1 MAARGL
7 VVLGCL
13 AFILLFPTNAE
24 FLNEDL
30 VFEEPAS
37 PPRWRRET
45 NTRTVYN
52 QEINS
57 LDSPLLQDSSYS
69 DSESGLWNSA
79 KRVLHRVRRGLFDW
93 FDSSK
98 ESTTTTIDSAAATSS
113 KEFTS
118 EPETSHTSFRE
129 TRSTDDF
136 NRTTQH
142 VEYLSSLVTDD
153 DDFDIGGTSGDSS
166 GDLET
171 DLGTGDF
178 LPGIPSTSSPYQR
191 VYHRVTISVHEPY
204 RDELA
209 DRNSD
214 SFKEFSDQFS
224 QAVDNLLENDPR
236 ISGTQK
242 SGVINIER
250 NDDIPWM
257 LVVLDISS
265 EGFNKPEEV
274 EHVLRDHVEKFRRIG
289 SYAVSPDHF
298 DFRNFGQLNT
308 TTSPTT
314 TTTTEA
320 ALRELTTAGPLPG
333 SIDRCRADDKVRCI
347 DGSTFICDDQKCD
360 GRKDCPDGDDEIG
373 CQIEDECGL
382 EEFMCDL
389 TRCIPLSQVC
399 DGVYQCI
406 DKLDEENCPD
416 IPKACTSE
424 QFECRDGSS
433 CIALA
438 QYCDGRYDCRD
449 YSDES
454 NCSQPNVTR
463 QACTS
468 EQFECRDGSSCIAL
482 AQYCDGRYDCRDY
495 SDESNCSQPNVTR
508 QACTSEQFE
517 CRDGSSCIA
526 LAQYCD
532 GRYDCRDYSD
542 ESNCS
547 QPNVTRQ
554 ACTSEQFQCGD
565 GTCITLVQF
574 CDGHNDCADNSDE
587 LSCPRP
593 ACKPDQ
599 FECYDGSGCV
609 SRTQYCDNRP
619 DCRDN
624 SDEYYCPDR
633 QVCTPE
639 QFECRDGSGCV
650 NRTQYCDSI
659 HDCRDHSDEE
669 NCIQTNV
676 TTQACDSVRQFEC
689 DDQSCLEIGLR
700 CNGRVDCPHDGS
712 DERDCPNTSTLSECR
727 PSEFRCRN
735 GVCLDYMRK
744 CDRKSDCPDNTD
756 EQTCPCTSDEFK
768 CENDFCI
775 PKTQRCDGLRHCND
789 GSDEFNCNETC
800 RVDQFHCKEGGC
812 IDRNLLCNRI
822 YDCRDGSDENN
833 CDTCKT
839 DDFYCNDGR
848 CLPMSVL
855 CNGRND
861 CRDGEDELRCPNRL
875 TCQPHEFQCRDR
887 SCIDYSLKCND
898 VPDCADYSDEDDCE
912 GELAPCQSSDFTCKD
927 GSCIPKGK
935 RCDGKPDCP
944 DAFDE
949 LDCSDG
955 NPVHCMA
962 NEFRCNDGSCI
973 QAAYRCDNVTDCADR
988 SDELNCRRQSCG
1000 TDEFT
1005 CGDGSCVHRNYV
1017 CDGARDCKDGTDE
1030 RNCPVPCHSDEFSC
1044 DTSRCIPNYK
1054 KCDRFQDCVDNT
1066 DEINCGCTD
1075 NEFRCRDGSCIPYQ
1089 RYCDGRVRDCQDGSD
1104 EQDCPPV
1111 ICSYGWFRCNSG
1123 QCIPQHQMCDM
1134 RTDCLDG
1141 SDEQDC
1147 RDYYFRAICS
1157 NGWFRC
1163 NSGQCIPQHQ
1173 MCDMR
1178 TDCLD
1183 GSDEQ
1188 ECRDYYFR
1196 GSEVTQAP
1204 PSVDNRVSCPYGQF
1218 ACQSGDQCVPQSAHC
1233 DNNYDCRDYSDE
1245 NNCAGNPE
1253 GLNLKTYPND
1263 QIIKAIE
1270 QGREVV
1276 FQCRDEGPLRASVR
1290 WTRGNGLPL
1299 PPGSR
1304 DIKGRLEMPNI
1315 QLEHEGSYVCEAMGF
1330 SSATPGSRASVY
1342 LKVEPFEQLAIP
1354 TRKVCEF
1361 NEATCSN
1368 GDCIPKNNV
1377 CDGRYDCTDGSD
1389 EMRCN
1394 PHGCEPNEFRCD
1406 NKKCVQK
1413 TWLCD
1418 SDDDCGDGSDE
1429 KNCQPSPPGSNCQY
1443 NEYQCARQDQCIP
1456 KAFHCDMEVDC
1467 QDGSDEFGCSK
1478 AEIQKPPPSMVVK
1491 QPGETFT
1498 ITCTAVGVPTP
1509 EVVWRLNWGHIP
1521 PKCQTTSVNG
1531 YGTLTCP
1538 NIMESDQGAYS
1549 CEALNNRGSTFAIPD
1564 TILVV
1569 KPDAHVCTEG
1579 SFNELAKSPE
1589 ECIPCF
1595 CFGKSTSCRSAN
1607 LFIFQLPPPLDTY
1620 TILNVYMPPSGG
1632 VEIRKEPSQLPT
1644 SVFGRSGFKISLTD
1658 NNLKPAYYST
1668 VYPYFAL
1675 PESYLGS
1682 QLTSYGGYIKYTV
1695 KSDGS
1700 GSPLPQTIPDI
1711 ILSGNGYTLV
1721 YKGPPINPRVE
1732 NNIAIRFFPGN
1743 WYRVHPESRIEY
1755 PATRQDLMM
1764 TLQQVDHLLIRT
1776 QYFSDDLETTI
1787 TDIIMDSAAIRNYG
1801 QGKAAYVEQC
1811 DCPLGYSGYSCEK
1824 CDKGFMHQPTGQ
1836 WLGSCVA
1843 PEPCPSMYF
1852 RDPRDNQCHP
1862 CSCPHTDKFG
1872 VGCGIDSD
1880 MNITCT
1886 CPPGFEGRRCEKCSE
1901 GYIGNPL
1908 LGQPCVR
1915 RPVIECDPAGSKST
1929 QRDPRTGTCSC
1940 KEYATGPTCNQCKPN
1955 TFNLASGNQFGCINC
1970 FCMGINTTCTSSD
1983 LYRTQVVAAFTRDNQ
1998 DFKLAE
2004 ANRLSEPITDI
2015 QVNPAAQEIY
2025 FQQFNPGTYYWVLP
2039 SKFLFNKVTSYGG
2052 YLKYTV
2058 RYIPVPGGYSYNNAP
2073 DVEIVSDNG
2082 VRLVYYHSKGTQPE
2096 PNRPVTVEVP
2106 LLEQYWARIDGA
2118 PANREQLLM
2127 GLAELS
2133 NILIK
2138 ATYTTNTQEAALL
2151 SVSLDT
2157 ATDDRNTGQNRA
2169 VEVELCY
2176 CPQGYRGTSCEECDA
2191 GYTRMEEGLYLGV
2204 CEPCSCNG
2212 YSNECDP
2219 DTGRCLNCQGN
2230 TMGEKCDQCVPGYGG
2245 SPGTGV
2251 PCTPEGTQCNC
2262 DPRGSTSQTCEQGNQ
2277 CTCKTNVIGQSC
2289 SECRKGTFD
2298 LSEAN
2303 IDGCIECY
2311 CSGVSSE
2318 CQSSNYYR
2326 EAIPMQIIDGSH
2338 GFLLTDPSRQ
2348 FVIQDGFIL
2357 NPAKNEIGYDFS
2369 NNQRQQRLFWS
2380 LPPQFTGNKIL
2391 SYGGN
2396 LNFSRSYTAL
2406 QNYSPSFDT
2415 DIILIGPTLS
2425 VYWTDDILLSP
2436 NITRT
2441 TSIPLRE
2448 NKWRRLD
2455 QTVGQKPASRAD
2467 LMSVLSNLQAIL
2479 VRATYPTYALT
2490 SFLSDVSLDT
2500 AVSQRTGRPVASEV
2514 EVCRCPQGHRGS
2526 SCESCSAG
2534 YYQDFDKSCKKCPCN
2549 NNEEYC
2555 VLGAQQ
2561 QVICTCRTPYSGLYC
2576 DRTINSIMMRLYPEQ
2591 VSAAVGQMVRFSC
2604 SYNSSEKLMIEFS
2617 EQLYPSVAFLMKMEG
2632 NSPAQ
2637 FHYWGGEKN
2646 LDTIIQPEHRMV
2658 SCYVKNA
2665 YGQILGTLSSM
2676 IYPDGGSPRPPPSQ
2690 PTISIS
2696 ITEPT
2701 VIVIEAGKDI
2711 TFRCTGRSLISS
2723 NPIGIEWSKENGYL
2737 PIDRAIDDKR
2747 GLLII
2752 KDAQASDSGNYICTA
2767 SDGYTFVTE
2776 RATLTVGGLNI
2787 SRPVVSVSPRVVDV
2801 REGEPVEF
2809 RCEATGVP
2817 TPNVQWVRDRSS
2829 RLPSQS
2835 SFASGVFR
2843 IPYASLVD
2851 EGLYTCTANNSA
2863 GDDSETVSLY
2873 VRSAPPTAPPT
2884 TAPPTPIVRLTVQ
2897 PQDYQGYAGDTV
2909 RLECIASSPRNIRLQ
2924 WSRLDGALSPNA
2936 RDADGVFTI
2945 YNAQPGD
2952 SGYYTCTAV
2961 DWTTGVVQQEV
2972 RARVNV
2978 NSPSRPQP
2986 TISIEPPRQTVPQ
2999 GTTAELRCVTN
3010 EGPIQWSKA
3019 GDTLPANAKI
3029 DGNILRIE
3037 RIQVLDRGVYV
3048 CQVEGPA
3055 GLSRI
3060 TAIIEV
3066 ERREVP
3072 AIELFPKSSQ
3082 TVTEG
3087 GSALFQCRVLQGIP
3101 EPSLHWSRV
3110 DGTPL
3115 SRHVEQL
3122 PTGVLRFNSVAR
3134 SDEGQ
3139 YLCTADNSQ
3148 GSATTVA
3155 VLEVQS
3161 LPKITITPVG
3171 QSIKISL
3178 GQVVRLDCQAYG
3190 YPQPIVVW
3198 SKHQPGYSFYEP
3210 KSITEE
3216 SPQGAVYEIRGATHD
3231 DEGSYTCSARNAAGQ
3246 VEERI
3251 QLIVSDE
3258 QTTSGPSSGRGDI
3271 PSGSSSGG
3279 VYILPD
3285 EDFTVP
3291 LGGHVTIRCVAQAP
3305 QQIYLIWKRRDQR
3318 PLGPSAQ
3325 TVGGELYIQQA
3336 QYSDSGDYS
3345 CEGVDTRGEMLFSA
3359 VAHLRVVEP
3368 MQIRLDPERQVVR
3381 PGDNARITCSATG
3394 EQPITINWQS
3404 ANNQPLPASVRVSGG
3419 VIEFLGIQESD
3430 AGRYLCKASN
3440 MRGILEATADVIVNE
3455 NNSGSLRAVDR
3466 NPSAMEGTNIQ
3477 LRCDT
3482 RDNQRITWSRE
3493 NGPLPSRASIQGHIL
3508 QIDNL
3513 QLGDAGRYICQTD
3526 IYGQS
3531 SHTSAQDYIDLR
3543 VELNPCTLDE
3553 FSCKNRQCIPLL
3565 QVCDGIL
3572 HCSDGSDE
3580 ATCQIRPGRDLN
3592 DLELK
3597 IEPSNREAHY
3607 GETVDLRCIAAGPQG
3622 FKLYWSRADGGNLPA
3637 NARQTGDLLRLTSAT
3652 PENTGTYRCTA
3663 ILNNNR
3669 YHEDYYLIVHDDRP
3683 THDAAS
3689 AETVTA
3695 NYGQTVELECAIDLE
3710 GAISHSW
3717 AKHGG
3722 VLPSNAQVSGP
3733 RLTISSVTY
3742 KDAGLYICTASNGNV
3757 QVDIPKFILVRGAV
3771 PFFAQAKS
3779 SYLML
3784 PTLSNGYLNF
3794 DIEIT
3799 FKPESHNGLILYN
3812 GQQYGGAGDFISF
3825 GLRDGIPEFRFD
3837 VGSGV
3842 GLVRG
3847 SQPLS
3852 LGNWHTVHLNRV
3864 KKEGSMYVDE
3874 HQYYHGNSS
3883 GRMQGLDLSQP
3894 LFLGGVPDFSSIQ
3907 KQNGFTSGFVGCISR
3922 LVINNKEDID
3932 IMQEQKDSEGVTSC
3946 ETCAVNPCMNSG
3958 VCQEAPTRS
3967 GYMCLCPRGFSGLNC
3982 SHMGEPCYPGACGQG
3997 RCVDTDEGLECYCG
4011 LGKAG
4016 DRCDRD
4022 ISITEPSFNKN
4033 SYLAYPTPKT
4043 LSKIKIALKFNPA
4056 DYSNGLL
4063 LYCAQN
4069 DDGTG
4074 DFVSLSIRDRH
4085 LEFKFDTGSGINT
4098 LVSMNEIVPGQ
4109 WVEVNTGMGGRD
4121 AHLTVTGDLPVSKS
4135 VRSGLFKFATPLYIG
4150 GYDKLRIRP
4159 AAGVG
4164 VRQGFHGCV
4173 GEVQVSGLNLDLIR
4187 SVVDSANIEQCSTE
4201 QGDPCLL
4208 RPCLNNGVCYPGPD
4222 GRSYQCSC
4230 PSGFSGHNCEQ
4241 EQDMCAALQP
4251 CQNGG
4256 SCVGTPSSYKCNC
4269 PIGFAGSNCQERTEF
4284 RTEVSFNGD
4293 GYVELNRDLLPHTNP
4308 EESELIHIEFS
4319 TTQPNGLLLW
4329 HGQPPETYGSGHDY
4343 LSVAVVNG
4351 KLELSYEL
4359 GSKIPAV
4366 IVSTERVDDGARHA
4380 AEIKRQARDGSLL
4393 LDRGLTEFGES
4404 GGILTQLNTGGNIF
4418 IGGVPNLDHMTVAH
4432 GNLTNFVGCI
4442 HSLQI
4447 QNSGVINFA
4456 EKAVT
4461 SVNTRPCLSDAEDED
4476 YDNNAGRG
4484 EEVH

>member
-1 MAARGL
+1 MAASRL
-7 VVLGCL
+7 VMLGCL

-37 PPRWRRET
+37 PPRWRTEP
-45 NTRTVYN
+45 NKRTVYN

-69 DSESGLWNSA
+69 DSEPGLWNSA
-79 KRVLHRVRRGLFDW
+79 KRVLNRVRRSFWDTLGF
-93 FDSSK
+93 SEK
-98 ESTTTTIDSAAATSS
+98 STTTTTDGAAATNS

-129 TRSTDDF
+129 TRSTDDVDDF
-136 NRTTQH
+136 NMTNQH
-142 VEYLSSLVTDD
+142 NEYLSSLKNDD
-153 DDFDIGGTSGDSS
+153 DDYDIGGTSGDSS
-166 GDLET
+166 GDF
-171 DLGTGDF
+171 GTGN
-178 LPGIPSTSSPYQR
+178 LIPFSPEFTTPSPYQK

-204 RDELA
+204 REELA

-214 SFKEFSDQFS
+214 SFKEFSNQFS
-224 QAVDNLLENDPR
+224 QAMDNLLENDPR

-250 NDDIPWM
+250 ADDIPWM
-257 LVVLDISS
+257 NVVSDISS
-265 EGFNKPEEV
+265 EGFNNPKEI
-274 EHVLRDHVEKFRRIG
+274 EHVLRDHVENYRTIG
-289 SYAVSPDHF
+289 SYTVSPDHF
-298 DFRNFGQLNT
+298 DFRNFGPRDEPVYPEYPESSTRECAPGEIQCITFSGDQCL
-308 TTSPTT
+308 SM
-314 TTTTEA
+314 EA
-320 ALRELTTAGPLPG
+320 RCNGTVECQDRSDEEGCPQYGLP
-333 SIDRCRADDKVRCI
+333 
-347 DGSTFICDDQKCD
+347 
-360 GRKDCPDGDDEIG
+360 E
-373 CQIEDECGL
+373 ECGV

-389 TRCIPLSQVC
+389 TRCIPQSQVC
-399 DGVYQCI
+399 DGVAQCI

-416 IPKACTSE
+416 TS
-424 QFECRDGSS
+424 
-433 CIALA
+433 
-438 QYCDGRYDCRD
+438 
-449 YSDES
+449 
-454 NCSQPNVTR
+454 
-463 QACTS
+463 
-468 EQFECRDGSSCIAL
+468 
-482 AQYCDGRYDCRDY
+482 
-495 SDESNCSQPNVTR
+495 
-508 QACTSEQFE
+508 
-517 CRDGSSCIA
+517 
-526 LAQYCD
+526 
-532 GRYDCRDYSD
+532 
-542 ESNCS
+542 
-547 QPNVTRQ
+547 
-554 ACTSEQFQCGD
+554 
-565 GTCITLVQF
+565 
-574 CDGHNDCADNSDE
+574 
-587 LSCPRP
+587 
-593 ACKPDQ
+593 K
-599 FECYDGSGCV
+599 
-609 SRTQYCDNRP
+609 
-619 DCRDN
+619 
-624 SDEYYCPDR
+624 
-633 QVCTPE
+633 
-639 QFECRDGSGCV
+639 
-650 NRTQYCDSI
+650 
-659 HDCRDHSDEE
+659 
-669 NCIQTNV
+669 
-676 TTQACDSVRQFEC
+676 ACDSVRQFEC

-712 DERDCPNTSTLSECR
+712 DERDCPNSSI
-727 PSEFRCRN
+727 
-735 GVCLDYMRK
+735 
-744 CDRKSDCPDNTD
+744 
-756 EQTCPCTSDEFK
+756 CTTDEFK
-768 CENDFCI
+768 CENDHCI
-775 PKTQRCDGLRHCND
+775 PKHQRCDGTHNCND
-789 GSDEFNCNETC
+789 RSDEMNCNETC
-800 RVDQFHCKEGGC
+800 RADQFHCKAGGC
-812 IDRNLLCNRI
+812 VDRDLLCNRI
-822 YDCRDGSDENN
+822 FNCPDGSDEDN
-833 CDTCKT
+833 CDTCKS
-839 DDFYCNDGR
+839 DEFYCDDGR
-848 CLPMSVL
+848 CLPMSIL
-855 CNGRND
+855 CDGRRD
-861 CRDGEDELRCPNRL
+861 CRDGEDELRCPNRY

-887 SCIDYSLKCND
+887 SCIDYSLKCNGLQ
-898 VPDCADYSDEDDCE
+898 DCVDFSDEDDC
-912 GELAPCQSSDFTCKD
+912 
-927 GSCIPKGK
+927 GK
-935 RCDGKPDCP
+935 
-944 DAFDE
+944 
-949 LDCSDG
+949 
-955 NPVHCMA
+955 
-962 NEFRCNDGSCI
+962 
-973 QAAYRCDNVTDCADR
+973 
-988 SDELNCRRQSCG
+988 SCG
-1000 TDEFT
+1000 TDDIT
-1005 CGDGSCVHRNYV
+1005 CGDGTCVRRNYV
-1017 CDGARDCKDGTDE
+1017 CDGTLDCKDGTDE
-1030 RNCPVPCHSDEFSC
+1030 RDCPVRCRSDEFSC

-1054 KCDRFQDCVDNT
+1054 KCDRFQDCVDNS

-1104 EQDCPPV
+1104 EQNCPP
-1111 ICSYGWFRCNSG
+1111 
-1123 QCIPQHQMCDM
+1123 
-1134 RTDCLDG
+1134 
-1141 SDEQDC
+1141 
-1147 RDYYFRAICS
+1147 
-1157 NGWFRC
+1157 
-1163 NSGQCIPQHQ
+1163 
-1173 MCDMR
+1173 
-1178 TDCLD
+1178 
-1183 GSDEQ
+1183 
-1188 ECRDYYFR
+1188 

-1204 PSVDNRVSCPYGQF
+1204 PSVGNGVSCPYGQF
-1218 ACQSGDQCVPQSAHC
+1218 ACQSGDQCVPQSTHC

-1263 QIIKAIE
+1263 QIIKE
-1270 QGREVV
+1270 SREVV

-1315 QLEHEGSYVCEAMGF
+1315 QLEHEGSYVCEAIGF
-1330 SSATPGSRASVY
+1330 SPATPGSRASVY

-1368 GDCIPKNNV
+1368 GDCILKSQV

-1394 PHGCEPNEFRCD
+1394 PHGCEPNEFRCE

-1498 ITCTAVGVPTP
+1498 ISCTAVGVPTP

-1531 YGTLTCP
+1531 SGTLTCP

-1579 SFNELAKSPE
+1579 SFNELAKSPD

-1632 VEIRKEPSQLPT
+1632 LEIRKEPSQLPT

-1658 NNLKPAYYST
+1658 NDLKPTYYTT

-1700 GSPLPQTIPDI
+1700 GIPLPQAIPDI
-1711 ILSGNGYTLV
+1711 IISGNGYTLV

-1732 NNIAIRFFPGN
+1732 NNIAIRLFPGN

-1776 QYFSDDLETTI
+1776 QYFSDDQETTI

-1824 CDKGFMHQPTGQ
+1824 CDKGFMHQPSGQ

-1843 PEPCPSMYF
+1843 PEPCPSMFY

-1862 CSCPHTDKFG
+1862 CSCPQTNQFG

-1929 QRDPRTGTCSC
+1929 QIDPRTGTCSC
-1940 KEYATGPTCNQCKPN
+1940 KEYATGRTCNQCKPN

-2015 QVNPAAQEIY
+2015 QVNQAAQEIY

-2052 YLKYTV
+2052 YLEYTL

-2073 DVEIVSDNG
+2073 DVEIVSDSG

-2096 PNRPVTVEVP
+2096 PNRPVTVKVP

-2138 ATYTTNTQEAALL
+2138 ATYTTNTQEAALM

-2157 ATDDRNTGQNRA
+2157 ATNDRNTGQNRA

-2230 TMGEKCDQCVPGYGG
+2230 TMGEKCDQCVPGYEG
-2245 SPGTGV
+2245 SPGAGV
-2251 PCTPEGTQCNC
+2251 PCTPEGPQCNC
-2262 DPRGSTSQTCEQGNQ
+2262 DPRGSTSQICEQGNQ

-2289 SECRKGTFD
+2289 SECRRGTFD

-2303 IDGCIECY
+2303 VDGCIECY
-2311 CSGVSSE
+2311 CSGVSSD

-2326 EAIPMQIIDGSH
+2326 EAIPMQIINGSH
-2338 GFLLTDPSRQ
+2338 KFLLTDPSRQ

-2396 LNFSRSYTAL
+2396 LNFSQSYSAL
-2406 QNYSPSFDT
+2406 QNYPPSYDT
-2415 DIILIGPTLS
+2415 DVILIGSSLS
-2425 VYWTDDILLSP
+2425 VYWTDDVLLSP
-2436 NITRT
+2436 NVTRS

-2455 QTVGQKPASRAD
+2455 QTVGQRPASRAD
-2467 LMSVLSNLQAIL
+2467 LMRVLSNLQAVL
-2479 VRATYPTYALT
+2479 VRATHSTHTQT

-2514 EVCRCPQGHRGS
+2514 EVCRCPQGYRGS
-2526 SCESCSAG
+2526 SCELCSAG
-2534 YYQDFDKSCKKCPCN
+2534 YYQDFDNTCKKCPCN

-2576 DRTINSIMMRLYPEQ
+2576 DRTIN
-2591 VSAAVGQMVRFSC
+2591 
-2604 SYNSSEKLMIEFS
+2604 
-2617 EQLYPSVAFLMKMEG
+2617 
-2632 NSPAQ
+2632 
-2637 FHYWGGEKN
+2637 GG
-2646 LDTIIQPEHRMV
+2646 
-2658 SCYVKNA
+2658 
-2665 YGQILGTLSSM
+2665 
-2676 IYPDGGSPRPPPSQ
+2676 PRPTPGQ

-2776 RATLTVGGLNI
+2776 RATLTVGGLNMT
-2787 SRPVVSVSPRVVDV
+2787 RPVVSVSPRVVDV

-2843 IPYASLVD
+2843 IPYASLLD
-2851 EGLYTCTANNSA
+2851 EGQYTCTANNSA

-2884 TAPPTPIVRLTVQ
+2884 TAPPTPIVRLSVQ

-2909 RLECIASSPRNIRLQ
+2909 RLQCIASSPRNIRLQ
-2924 WSRLDGALSPNA
+2924 WNRLDGDLSPNA

-2945 YNAQPGD
+2945 YNAQPSD
-2952 SGYYTCTAV
+2952 SGFYTCTAI
-2961 DWTTGVVQQEV
+2961 DWTTGAVQQEV

-2999 GTTAELRCVTN
+2999 GKTAELRCVTN

-3101 EPSLHWSRV
+3101 EPSLYWSRV
-3110 DGTPL
+3110 DGTPF
-3115 SRHVEQL
+3115 SRQVEQL
-3122 PTGVLRFNSVAR
+3122 PTGVLR
-3134 SDEGQ
+3134 
-3139 YLCTADNSQ
+3139 
-3148 GSATTVA
+3148 
-3155 VLEVQS
+3155 
-3161 LPKITITPVG
+3161 
-3171 QSIKISL
+3171 
-3178 GQVVRLDCQAYG
+3178 
-3190 YPQPIVVW
+3190 
-3198 SKHQPGYSFYEP
+3198 
-3210 KSITEE
+3210 
-3216 SPQGAVYEIRGATHD
+3216 
-3231 DEGSYTCSARNAAGQ
+3231 
-3246 VEERI
+3246 
-3251 QLIVSDE
+3251 
-3258 QTTSGPSSGRGDI
+3258 
-3271 PSGSSSGG
+3271 
-3279 VYILPD
+3279 
-3285 EDFTVP
+3285 
-3291 LGGHVTIRCVAQAP
+3291 
-3305 QQIYLIWKRRDQR
+3305 
-3318 PLGPSAQ
+3318 
-3325 TVGGELYIQQA
+3325 
-3336 QYSDSGDYS
+3336 
-3345 CEGVDTRGEMLFSA
+3345 
-3359 VAHLRVVEP
+3359 
-3368 MQIRLDPERQVVR
+3368 
-3381 PGDNARITCSATG
+3381 
-3394 EQPITINWQS
+3394 
-3404 ANNQPLPASVRVSGG
+3404 
-3419 VIEFLGIQESD
+3419 
-3430 AGRYLCKASN
+3430 
-3440 MRGILEATADVIVNE
+3440 
-3455 NNSGSLRAVDR
+3455 
-3466 NPSAMEGTNIQ
+3466 
-3477 LRCDT
+3477 
-3482 RDNQRITWSRE
+3482 
-3493 NGPLPSRASIQGHIL
+3493 
-3508 QIDNL
+3508 
-3513 QLGDAGRYICQTD
+3513 
-3526 IYGQS
+3526 
-3531 SHTSAQDYIDLR
+3531 
-3543 VELNPCTLDE
+3543 
-3553 FSCKNRQCIPLL
+3553 
-3565 QVCDGIL
+3565 
-3572 HCSDGSDE
+3572 
-3580 ATCQIRPGRDLN
+3580 
-3592 DLELK
+3592 
-3597 IEPSNREAHY
+3597 
-3607 GETVDLRCIAAGPQG
+3607 
-3622 FKLYWSRADGGNLPA
+3622 
-3637 NARQTGDLLRLTSAT
+3637 
-3652 PENTGTYRCTA
+3652 
-3663 ILNNNR
+3663 
-3669 YHEDYYLIVHDDRP
+3669 
-3683 THDAAS
+3683 
-3689 AETVTA
+3689 
-3695 NYGQTVELECAIDLE
+3695 
-3710 GAISHSW
+3710 
-3717 AKHGG
+3717 
-3722 VLPSNAQVSGP
+3722 
-3733 RLTISSVTY
+3733 
-3742 KDAGLYICTASNGNV
+3742 
-3757 QVDIPKFILVRGAV
+3757 
-3771 PFFAQAKS
+3771 
-3779 SYLML
+3779 
-3784 PTLSNGYLNF
+3784 
-3794 DIEIT
+3794 
-3799 FKPESHNGLILYN
+3799 
-3812 GQQYGGAGDFISF
+3812 
-3825 GLRDGIPEFRFD
+3825 
-3837 VGSGV
+3837 
-3842 GLVRG
+3842 
-3847 SQPLS
+3847 
-3852 LGNWHTVHLNRV
+3852 
-3864 KKEGSMYVDE
+3864 
-3874 HQYYHGNSS
+3874 
-3883 GRMQGLDLSQP
+3883 
-3894 LFLGGVPDFSSIQ
+3894 
-3907 KQNGFTSGFVGCISR
+3907 
-3922 LVINNKEDID
+3922 
-3932 IMQEQKDSEGVTSC
+3932 
-3946 ETCAVNPCMNSG
+3946 
-3958 VCQEAPTRS
+3958 
-3967 GYMCLCPRGFSGLNC
+3967 
-3982 SHMGEPCYPGACGQG
+3982 
-3997 RCVDTDEGLECYCG
+3997 
-4011 LGKAG
+4011 
-4016 DRCDRD
+4016 
-4022 ISITEPSFNKN
+4022 
-4033 SYLAYPTPKT
+4033 
-4043 LSKIKIALKFNPA
+4043 
-4056 DYSNGLL
+4056 
-4063 LYCAQN
+4063 
-4069 DDGTG
+4069 
-4074 DFVSLSIRDRH
+4074 
-4085 LEFKFDTGSGINT
+4085 
-4098 LVSMNEIVPGQ
+4098 
-4109 WVEVNTGMGGRD
+4109 
-4121 AHLTVTGDLPVSKS
+4121 
-4135 VRSGLFKFATPLYIG
+4135 
-4150 GYDKLRIRP
+4150 
-4159 AAGVG
+4159 
-4164 VRQGFHGCV
+4164 
-4173 GEVQVSGLNLDLIR
+4173 
-4187 SVVDSANIEQCSTE
+4187 
-4201 QGDPCLL
+4201 
-4208 RPCLNNGVCYPGPD
+4208 
-4222 GRSYQCSC
+4222 
-4230 PSGFSGHNCEQ
+4230 
-4241 EQDMCAALQP
+4241 
-4251 CQNGG
+4251 
-4256 SCVGTPSSYKCNC
+4256 
-4269 PIGFAGSNCQERTEF
+4269 
-4284 RTEVSFNGD
+4284 
-4293 GYVELNRDLLPHTNP
+4293 
-4308 EESELIHIEFS
+4308 
-4319 TTQPNGLLLW
+4319 
-4329 HGQPPETYGSGHDY
+4329 
-4343 LSVAVVNG
+4343 
-4351 KLELSYEL
+4351 
-4359 GSKIPAV
+4359 
-4366 IVSTERVDDGARHA
+4366 
-4380 AEIKRQARDGSLL
+4380 
-4393 LDRGLTEFGES
+4393 
-4404 GGILTQLNTGGNIF
+4404 
-4418 IGGVPNLDHMTVAH
+4418 
-4432 GNLTNFVGCI
+4432 
-4442 HSLQI
+4442 
-4447 QNSGVINFA
+4447 
-4456 EKAVT
+4456 
-4461 SVNTRPCLSDAEDED
+4461 
-4476 YDNNAGRG
+4476 
-4484 EEVH
+4484 